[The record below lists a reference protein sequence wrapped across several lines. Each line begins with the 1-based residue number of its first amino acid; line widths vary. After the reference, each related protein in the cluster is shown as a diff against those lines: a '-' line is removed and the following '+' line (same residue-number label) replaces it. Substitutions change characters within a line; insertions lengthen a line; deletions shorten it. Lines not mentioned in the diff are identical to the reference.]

1 MLATQVASLRY
12 DSTRPLR
19 TAAVHSNPGPT
30 AVPVM
35 AARWLSLVLSIMSA
49 VAIRPSIRP
58 YRASFALRTA
68 TFDRSLLS
76 ETPINIP
83 ATSNPTIIFVVDNSS
98 PGSSQRIDAVKGA
111 VLRMLP
117 ASRISVVSCFYN
129 SAELTLEPTNSVF
142 LANRFLPNMHKCV
155 KGNLAQGIGLGLAE
169 AKKELQHQNSV
180 LLAIVADGKAHGL
193 MAGSH
198 NCELDDMNVEQCD
211 NSLYDAAMALS
222 SESLLQAKQHDK
234 RIRTVVIDT
243 AKSITLSSSEE
254 GLRLA
259 TACNADYLLRP
270 NLSDSELMRFV
281 DTLLNPPFP

>member
-1 MLATQVASLRY
+1 
-12 DSTRPLR
+12 
-19 TAAVHSNPGPT
+19 
-30 AVPVM
+30 M
-35 AARWLSLVLSIMSA
+35 AARWLTLLLSIVTALAMRS
-49 VAIRPSIRP
+49 RFSFQ
-58 YRASFALRTA
+58 RASFALQTA

-76 ETPINIP
+76 EAPINVP
-83 ATSNPTIIFVVDNSS
+83 APSNPTIIFVVDNSS

-142 LANRFLPNMHKCV
+142 LANRYLPSMSKCV

-169 AKKELQHQNSV
+169 AKKELQQQNAV

-198 NCELDDMNVEQCD
+198 NCELDAMNVEQCD
-211 NSLYDAAMALS
+211 NSLYDTAMMLS
-222 SESLLQAKQHDK
+222 SESLVQAKQNQKH
-234 RIRTVVIDT
+234 IRTIVIDT
-243 AKSITLSSSEE
+243 AKSVKGSSSEE

-270 NLSDSELMRFV
+270 NLSDSDLMR
-281 DTLLNPPFP
+281 